1 MPVTPA
7 LGGRHR
13 FNELT
18 FFPYN
23 NVAMQ
28 DKSEATNFVPFKVS
42 LCNER
47 EVLVREI
54 TGDDKAGLLAAFNKL
69 SADARYARFM
79 AAMQQLPEAMLEQAT
94 HPSVEREFAL
104 VAIATEN
111 KVSSI
116 VAGARYAAAP
126 GSDTCEFAV
135 TVDDDWHRLGLA
147 RRLLGTLIDI
157 ARSRGF
163 RCMEGYVLSS
173 NTGMRRLAKR
183 FGFSDLACPD
193 DATLRVV
200 TLALQDSERKR

>member
-1 MPVTPA
+1 
-7 LGGRHR
+7 
-13 FNELT
+13 
-18 FFPYN
+18 
-23 NVAMQ
+23 MQ
-28 DKSEATNFVPFKVS
+28 EKSDATNFVPFNVP
-42 LCNER
+42 LCDGR

-54 TGDDKAGLLAAFNKL
+54 TEDDKVGLLAAFNRL

-104 VAIATEN
+104 VALATEN

-116 VAGARYAAAP
+116 VGGARYAAAP

-135 TVDDDWHRLGLA
+135 TVADDWHRLGLA
-147 RRLLGTLIDI
+147 SRLLGTLIDI
-157 ARSRGF
+157 ARSRGY

-173 NTGMRRLAKR
+173 NTAMRRLAKR
-183 FGFSDLACPD
+183 FGFADLACPD

-200 TLALQDSERKR
+200 TLAL